1 MSKPLRIVLLGA
13 GRVAT
18 HLADRFVAHCRI
30 VQVYSRTAT
39 SANALAEKI
48 NSKAVISLDE
58 ITTDADVYIFSLA
71 DDALPEVIARL
82 APRVSGSLCIH
93 TAGSV
98 PMDVFEGRATHY
110 GVLYPMQTFSKEK
123 KIDWER
129 VPVFIESKQDADMAM
144 IHSLAGLLTPKVY
157 TATSAQRAYLHVG
170 AVLSCNFVNHLY
182 AVTQKLLEA
191 HGLPFEALFPLIEET
206 TEKIKTLAP
215 IQAQTGPAQRGDI
228 RIVETHSKLLSDDPA
243 LRQLYDLMSAH
254 IVQYKTEYEHD
265 KL

>member
-1 MSKPLRIVLLGA
+1 M
-13 GRVAT
+13 
-18 HLADRFVAHCRI
+18 C
-30 VQVYSRTAT
+30 
-39 SANALAEKI
+39 
-48 NSKAVISLDE
+48 
-58 ITTDADVYIFSLA
+58 IFSLWQ
-71 DDALPEVIARL
+71 
-82 APRVSGSLCIH
+82 
-93 TAGSV
+93 
-98 PMDVFEGRATHY
+98 MM
-110 GVLYPMQTFSKEK
+110 LYPKLLPDWLRVCPVLCAYTRQAVCRWMFSKVVPRITAYFIPCRHSARKK

-191 HGLPFEALFPLIEET
+191 HGLPFEALFPLIEGT